1 MQRNADVGVLSNFY
15 ADGWYRWKAVT
26 SLPGHFGSVPNTR
39 RNFLNSGLRPS
50 NRQEIFNAGCLSRFS
65 PKFPKCRSE
74 TPFPRYPSHESLHYP
89 PDIRDIPNACTRR
102 EQCRRYLQKK
112 AKHSKKTTAAEVTDR
127 FGPGPRPG
135 GACKEHA

>member
-50 NRQEIFNAGCLSRFS
+50 NRQEIFHAGCLSRFF

-74 TPFPRYPSHESLHYP
+74 TAYPRYHYASLHYR
-89 PDIRDIPNACTRR
+89 PDITGHCERLIAWIWS
-102 EQCRRYLQKK
+102 YLK
-112 AKHSKKTTAAEVTDR
+112 AERSRSSLDCLSRGRVSRALRSK
-127 FGPGPRPG
+127 P
-135 GACKEHA
+135 